1 MSYYIKLT
9 HRSPEQDFIS
19 HSDSPRFAGAKDNS
33 IHPYQHLG
41 PPSVLPLSSSPF
53 QHSLFA
59 YTTAHLWLTLIRFF
73 TPKNKGAL
81 FRISIIRRVKRH
93 AKFFSLWRG
102 FLSNSITPYWELGE
116 GINNKIRIP
125 KQTENKALK
134 AKA

>member
-19 HSDSPRFAGAKDNS
+19 HSDTPRFVGTKENF
-33 IHPYQHLG
+33 HLSLPAPRFSLC
-41 PPSVLPLSSSPF
+41 PPLTSH
-53 QHSLFA
+53 HSLFA

-93 AKFFSLWRG
+93 AKFFSLQRE
-102 FLSNSITPYWELGE
+102 FFMNSITPYWELGE

-125 KQTENKALK
+125 KQTKNKALK